1 MTNKTLDFRKSCMK
15 PITQASDYANADVP
29 RIEKPEPF
37 CLSPRDVTAPSV
49 IRIWI
54 IQATA
59 AGSPKE
65 WVNDAELHLQKIIC
79 WQKQNPTLVKIPG
92 TKAPESSITKC
103 PHGFG
108 NPGNCGSCRKM

>member
-1 MTNKTLDFRKSCMK
+1 MK
-15 PITQASDYANADVP
+15 KDEIPAINTPADYAKPGVP

-49 IRIWI
+49 IRVWI
-54 IQATA
+54 VQATA
-59 AGSPKE
+59 AGSPKGWLE
-65 WVNDAELHLQKIIC
+65 DAELHLQKIIC
-79 WQKQNPTLVKIPG
+79 WQKQNPALVKIPG